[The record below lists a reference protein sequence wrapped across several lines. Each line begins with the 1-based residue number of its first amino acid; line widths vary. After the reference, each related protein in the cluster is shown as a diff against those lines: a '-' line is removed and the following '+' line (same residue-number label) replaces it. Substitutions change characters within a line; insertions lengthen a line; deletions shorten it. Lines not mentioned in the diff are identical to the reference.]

1 MAIEIIRR
9 GHLPENDRFE
19 AQCHNCK
26 SYIAFLRSDGKL
38 TFDQRDGD
46 FLTVDCPHCGK
57 SVHVSTRKANVTLL

>member
-19 AQCHNCK
+19 AQCHNCHTQ
-26 SYIAFLRSDGKL
+26 IAFLRSDGKL

-46 FLTVDCPHCGK
+46 FLTVDCPHCHRP
-57 SVHVSTRKANVTLL
+57 VHVSTRKANVTLL